1 MKSDERKESKR
12 RKRLEK
18 NLGRVERK
26 SERTKKAVMPRFDK
40 KEILKIKKDK
50 NERTEKVEKLRKK
63 LENKQNKK
71 YKKQIKED
79 RVKVEEKY
87 SEISRRKRLKF
98 AMVAVCLIFSIFIGR
113 IAWIQFID
121 GDKLKEMA
129 YEQQS
134 LERAVNPRRGTIYD
148 ATGKTILAVSSTVN
162 TVTVNPTNI
171 SSENKEKVAEA
182 LSNIFELDYET
193 VLKKVNKKT
202 SIETIVRKVEKEKA
216 DELRVWMAANN
227 IETGINIDE
236 DTKRYYPY
244 NSLASQVIGF
254 CGSDNQGLDGIE
266 AIYEE
271 ELQGEKGRITKVT
284 DANGGEIEN
293 EGENYT
299 SAIDGNDL
307 VLSIDATIQ
316 GIAEKYLEEACI
328 DNVCTDGGNIIV
340 MNPKTGDILA
350 MAGYPDYNL
359 NEPYET
365 TIEEL
370 QGSWDSLSE
379 TEQIAEMQKVWRN
392 KAVADTYE
400 PGSTFKLITASA
412 ALEEGITTTDKE
424 GEFCCTGG
432 ITVAG
437 VRISCWRYYNPHGS
451 ESLRQ
456 ALMNSCNPVFI
467 GLGQEIG
474 VSKYYDYLEK
484 FGLLKRT
491 GIDLPGEAGSI
502 FLAEDKVGPVELA
515 TISFGQRFEITPIQM
530 ITAVS
535 TIANKGT
542 YVKPR
547 IVKQIIDSETG
558 EVTDVPVEETEG
570 VISQKTAEDVL
581 SMMGSVVAEGTGKNA
596 QVAGYSIGG
605 KTGTSEDGV
614 NTGKYVTSFIGVAPV
629 SDPEVVVLIT
639 LYNPTGEG
647 GHQGGGVA
655 APIGSQVLGEVL
667 PYLEVQKDN
676 VSEDDVKEEVEVP
689 NVIGLTVSEAKKAL
703 EEAGLEISYEETEE
717 DVSDRTVT
725 SQVPANGIKIYEGTK
740 VVVSYNSQ

>member
-12 RKRLEK
+12 RKRLGK
-18 NLGRVERK
+18 NLERRN
-26 SERTKKAVMPRFDK
+26 ERTKKVVMPRFDK

-50 NERTEKVEKLRKK
+50 NERTENVEKLRKK

-547 IVKQIIDSETG
+547 IVKQMIDSETG

-676 VSEDDVKEEVEVP
+676 VSEDDIKEEVEVP

-740 VVVSYNSQ
+740 VVVGYN

>member
-26 SERTKKAVMPRFDK
+26 SERTKKVVMPRFDK

-50 NERTEKVEKLRKK
+50 NERTENVEKLRKR
-63 LENKQNKK
+63 LENKQNKR

-79 RVKVEEKY
+79 KVKIEEKY
-87 SEISRRKRLKF
+87 SEISRRKRMKV
-98 AMVAVCLIFSIFIGR
+98 AMVAVCLIFTIFIGR
-113 IAWIQFID
+113 IAWIQFVM
-121 GDKLKEMA
+121 GDELKQMA

-171 SSENKEKVAEA
+171 FSENKEKVAEA

-202 SIETIVRKVEKEKA
+202 SIETIVRKVEKEKT

-437 VRISCWRYYNPHGS
+437 VRISCWRYYRPHGS

-740 VVVSYNSQ
+740 VVVGYN